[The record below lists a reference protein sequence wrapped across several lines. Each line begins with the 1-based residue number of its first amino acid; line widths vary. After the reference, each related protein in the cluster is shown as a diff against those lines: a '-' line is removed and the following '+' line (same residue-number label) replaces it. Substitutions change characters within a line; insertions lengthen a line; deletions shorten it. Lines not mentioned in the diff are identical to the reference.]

1 MENSFAKFL
10 ISDPKKIQQKLGQSA
25 LELSKVPNFHK
36 ILAGPMFE

>member
-25 LELSKVPNFHK
+25 LEVVKSTKFS
-36 ILAGPMFE
+36 